1 MKLDRNGPNG
11 LGKYAVV
18 KLRKIGPG
26 DDEARAHL
34 DALVTGGFVEM
45 GSTGDAEE
53 FFVIKLK
60 DRFAPAALRAYAEAA
75 AAVDPEYAIEVLE
88 LVVRAIG
95 HPNRK
100 TPD

>member
-1 MKLDRNGPNG
+1 MKLDRNGKDG

-26 DDEARAHL
+26 DDDARAHL
-34 DALVTGGFVEM
+34 EALITGGFVEV
-45 GSTGDAEE
+45 GSVGDIDE

-60 DRFAPAALRAYAEAA
+60 DRFAAPALMAYAEAA
-75 AAVDPEYAIEVLE
+75 AAVDPEYAIEVME
-88 LVVRAIG
+88 LAARAVG